1 MNKTND
7 RLITIVLLTIIILAL
22 FALHLQG
29 DPCDSAADP
38 AACAAQLPER

>member
-7 RLITIVLLTIIILAL
+7 RLITIILLTIIVLAL
-22 FALHLQG
+22 FALYLQG
-29 DPCDSAADP
+29 DLCDSATDP